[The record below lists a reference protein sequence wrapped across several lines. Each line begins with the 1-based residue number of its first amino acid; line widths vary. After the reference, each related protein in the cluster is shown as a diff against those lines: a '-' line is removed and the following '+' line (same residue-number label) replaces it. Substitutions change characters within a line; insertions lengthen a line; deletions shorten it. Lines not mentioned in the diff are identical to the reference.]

1 MPDARRHRGAHP
13 EDARLFSADALPT
26 LRRAAADLCWL
37 LDRGYSGRA
46 ALSLVGDRFA
56 LTDRQRIAVRR
67 CSCSAARAE
76 ARRECEVSAADLRGG
91 ATVWID
97 GFNVL
102 TTVEAALAGG
112 VLLIGRDGALR
123 DMASMHGSY
132 RRVEETPRALEAIA
146 ETLAAVGAKD
156 CRWWLDAPVSNSGR
170 LAATLREFA
179 SERGLAWSI
188 DVVPDPD
195 ARLCDAPP
203 DVVVASADSGLMDA
217 APRHWQLARETVE
230 RCGGESWIV
239 DLSVDRVAEG
249 GRAP

>member
-1 MPDARRHRGAHP
+1 MPDVRRHRGAHP
-13 EDARLFSADALPT
+13 EDARLFGADAVPT

-37 LDRGYSGRA
+37 LDRGYAGRA

-67 CSCSAARAE
+67 CSCTAERAL
-76 ARRECEVSAADLRGG
+76 ARREREASPDDLRGLS
-91 ATVWID
+91 VWVD

-102 TTVEAALAGG
+102 TTLEAALAGG
-112 VLLIGRDGALR
+112 VLLVGRDGALR

-146 ETLAAVGAKD
+146 ETLAAVEPKA

-170 LAATLREFA
+170 LASVLRDFA
-179 SERGLAWSI
+179 EAHDLAWSI

-195 ARLCDAPP
+195 ARLREAPP
-203 DVVVASADSGLMDA
+203 EVVIASADSALMDA
-217 APRHWQLARETVE
+217 APRHWQLARVAVE
-230 RCGGESWIV
+230 RADLAPWIV
-239 DLSVDRVAEG
+239 DLSSLERL
-249 GRAP
+249 